1 MEHPLAA
8 ALKAGVERLTA
19 WADLLDEINVFPV
32 ADGDTG
38 RNLVVTLAPL
48 RRDGQEREALTR
60 ELLMAARGNAGNIA
74 ARFLSGLLTAGEPG
88 GLAGAAQEGRER
100 AWQAVQ
106 DPQPGTMLTL
116 FDALAEALE
125 EAPPPGRTGGAD
137 GGGGGSRAAGSGA
150 GPEGAAGGWCEALL
164 ARLAG
169 AVRSTPELL
178 PRLKAAGVVDAGA
191 LGGYLFLEGFFASL
205 AGRGEALR
213 PLTET
218 FPGMLRLAP
227 DFRATA
233 AGGCCIDAVLKVGVP
248 DAALRERVAS
258 TGQSVVMVSDG
269 EWLKVHLH
277 ARDGERAR
285 GELAALGEVV
295 RFSADD
301 LGAQTGRFRGP
312 RTEGALHV
320 MTDAAGSLTRAAA
333 AELGV
338 TLLESYVTL
347 AGRSWPETRLAPEE
361 LYGAMR
367 RGERVSTAQ
376 ASVYERRQC
385 YQSVLARH
393 PRVLYLAVGSA
404 YTGNVAAARAWKAE
418 HDREERLTVIDTGAA
433 SGRLGL
439 LALAVAR
446 FASGSGS
453 AETIVDFAGAATRR
467 CEEYVFLERL
477 EYLAAGGRLSRP
489 GAFMGDWLGMKPVIT
504 PLAGGAKRA
513 GVVRDRAGQLAFA
526 LERLAAGL
534 ADDRQ
539 ALILLQYTDNEAWV
553 TGTVRPEMAR
563 RHPAAEILLAPMS
576 LTAGAHMGPGTWA
589 VAFLPRGTW

>member
-8 ALKAGVERLTA
+8 ALKAGVERLAA

-48 RRDGQEREALTR
+48 RRDGRGGEALTR

-74 ARFLSGLLTAGEPG
+74 ARFLSGLLAAGDPG
-88 GLAGAAQEGRER
+88 GLAGAAREGRER

-125 EAPPPGRTGGAD
+125 AAPPPGRERG
-137 GGGGGSRAAGSGA
+137 AAGGEGDGRGSGLGA
-150 GPEGAAGGWCEALL
+150 GPDGAAGWCEALL
-164 ARLAG
+164 ERLA
-169 AVRSTPELL
+169 ASVRSTPELL

-218 FPGMLRLAP
+218 FPGMLRLSP
-227 DFRATA
+227 DFRAAA
-233 AGGCCIDAVLKVGVP
+233 AGGCCIDAVLKVGAP
-248 DAALRERVAS
+248 DAALRARVAAA
-258 TGQSVVMVSDG
+258 GESVVMVSDG

-301 LGAQTGRFRGP
+301 LEAQTGRFRGP
-312 RTEGALHV
+312 RVEGALHV
-320 MTDAAGSLTRAAA
+320 MTDAAGSLTRETA

-367 RGERVSTAQ
+367 RGERASTAQ
-376 ASVYERRQC
+376 ASAYERRQC

-404 YTGNVAAARAWKAE
+404 YTGNVAAVRAWKAE
-418 HDREERLTVIDTGAA
+418 HDPEERLTVIDTGAA

-446 FASGSGS
+446 FARAGGS
-453 AETIVDFAGAATRR
+453 AEAVVGFAREAAER
-467 CEEYVFLERL
+467 CQEYVFLERL

-489 GAFMGDWLGMKPVIT
+489 GAFMGDLLGMKPVIT

-513 GVVRDRAGQLAFA
+513 GVVRDREGQLAFA
-526 LERLAAGL
+526 LERLGAGL
-534 ADDRQ
+534 ADDGQ

-553 TGTVRPEMAR
+553 AATVRPEVAR
-563 RHPAAEILLAPMS
+563 CHPRAELLLVPMS

-589 VAFLPRGTW
+589 VAFLPRGK